1 MNKFLNKNIVFLAFV
16 SLLMD
21 ISTEMTYIVL
31 PLFLTEVL
39 KSQPLFIGF
48 LEAISES
55 TASITKVF
63 SGILS
68 DKLNK
73 RKNLVLTG
81 YFISTLSKGL
91 LFTASTQW
99 HVLLSKFLDRFGKG
113 IRTAPR
119 DALIS
124 ESTDQKYYG
133 RSYGFH
139 RAMDSL
145 GAVIGP
151 SIAFLILHFLGNQ
164 YKLIFG
170 FSIIPAILAV
180 LLVFGVKEGKS
191 IKNENQSF
199 KLSFFIL
206 DKKLKMFFFI
216 VFLFTLSN
224 SANTFLIL
232 RAKDIGVETSMIPIL
247 WLVFNLSYFFCSYPA
262 GVLSDKFKRENVIF
276 FGFLIYIFTY
286 TLFAFNKNPNLIWLG
301 FALHGVYYG
310 FTDGNMRAFVADL
323 SLPEYKGTTFGL
335 YHTLVGLTL
344 FPANILM
351 GFIWGEYGF
360 TMAFLFGVFMAI
372 VSTLAFFIYF
382 VKSPKK

>member
-73 RKNLVLTG
+73 RKSLVLTG

-191 IKNENQSF
+191 IKNENHSF

-247 WLVFNLSYFFCSYPA
+247 WLVYNLSYFLCSYPA

-286 TLFAFNKNPNLIWLG
+286 TIFAFNKNPNLIWLG

-323 SLPEYKGTTFGL
+323 SLPEYKGTIFGL

-351 GFIWGEYGF
+351 GFIWGKYGF